1 MTKIFASALLAMIV
15 TTATAPTASAM
26 SWVQFGKKIN
36 AVDHMSPAAKAKAIH
51 GQNPPRHERPHRPWH
66 D

>member
-15 TTATAPTASAM
+15 TTATAPTAGAM

-36 AVDHMSPAAKAKAIH
+36 AVDHMSPAT
-51 GQNPPRHERPHRPWH
+51 Q
-66 D
+66 